1 MENETREYIRDYLN
15 GTYTE
20 EELALKF
27 DLIKCGEC
35 LNYELEEDMEYHKW
49 DVACEEKQICP
60 DCRNNE

>member
-1 MENETREYIRDYLN
+1 MTREYIRDYLN

-27 DLIKCGEC
+27 DLIKCSEC
-35 LNYELEEDMEYHKW
+35 PSYELEEDLVYHKW
-49 DVACEEKQICP
+49 DKEDLESQCCE

>member
-15 GTYTE
+15 GTYTK

-27 DLIKCGEC
+27 NLAKCPICE
-35 LNYELEEDMEYHKW
+35 NYNLEEDMEFHRG
-49 DVACEEKQICP
+49 DLAQEEKQICP

>member
-27 DLIKCGEC
+27 DLIKCSEC
-35 LNYELEEDMEYHKW
+35 LNYELEEDLINHKW
-49 DVACEEKQICP
+49 DLAQEEEAICE